1 MRVSGRSVLA
11 LIAAAGV
18 SGAAAAVILSIHSS
32 KNPVD
37 AATVLAGDL
46 AAVAIAVTLLIAL
59 GAWWQKG
66 RPGAAV
72 QVSTP
77 SQAAAAADRL
87 AEEMADRWRQEASR
101 RRIVTP
107 APVTVRWQW
116 AGDEVTAPRQ
126 EVTTP
131 PVDGAGPPSLPELT
145 DPAIFPTVDALREHL
160 IDQVLVTAY
169 PDEKQRARATWWL
182 AWIARRMGTSRDL
195 PWWDIPTWI
204 PRWQLRLIRVL
215 IIAFA
220 VGLVVGI
227 TDGFAGGPGQG
238 LLAGLVLGI
247 LGGLVFG
254 LGLGRWGEP
263 RTLAPRWPRLG
274 ELRRTSAS
282 LSTLVIWLSLGLVTC
297 RRQDRVRFLR
307 LLEDASTRQV
317 LRQAGVVYQFR
328 HAALQDR
335 LAAMGTR
342 HDLRTDG
349 QGEKKREQRMAE
361 PA

>member
-37 AATVLAGDL
+37 AATVLAGDP

-131 PVDGAGPPSLPELT
+131 PVDGAGPPSLPDLGEPGEVLESGMVARLH
-145 DPAIFPTVDALREHL
+145 DEVYARLPHGRL
-160 IDQVLVTAY
+160 VLV
-169 PDEKQRARATWWL
+169 
-182 AWIARRMGTSRDL
+182 
-195 PWWDIPTWI
+195 
-204 PRWQLRLIRVL
+204 
-215 IIAFA
+215 
-220 VGLVVGI
+220 
-227 TDGFAGGPGQG
+227 GGPGAG
-238 LLAGLVLGI
+238 KTAAMILLLLAALKWRASLAGDQRTRVPVPVWLT
-247 LGGLVFG
+247 
-254 LGLGRWGEP
+254 LGRWDP
-263 RTLAPRWPRLG
+263 ATTTLQKRAASRMNLDHPALRAPDYGPDAAG
-274 ELRRTSAS
+274 ELLHAGRVA
-282 LSTLVIWLSLGLVTC
+282 LFLDGL
-297 RRQDRVRFLR
+297 D
-307 LLEDASTRQV
+307 EMPEGS
-317 LRQAGVVYQFR
+317 
-328 HAALQDR
+328 
-335 LAAMGTR
+335 
-342 HDLRTDG
+342 
-349 QGEKKREQRMAE
+349 
-361 PA
+361 